1 VLLMEIWNAW
11 GIFLL
16 EVMDQEATE
25 NADWSCTTLWY
36 LKEAT

>member
-1 VLLMEIWNAW
+1 MQSIGRVLLMEIWNAW

-25 NADWSCTTLWY
+25 NAD
-36 LKEAT
+36 